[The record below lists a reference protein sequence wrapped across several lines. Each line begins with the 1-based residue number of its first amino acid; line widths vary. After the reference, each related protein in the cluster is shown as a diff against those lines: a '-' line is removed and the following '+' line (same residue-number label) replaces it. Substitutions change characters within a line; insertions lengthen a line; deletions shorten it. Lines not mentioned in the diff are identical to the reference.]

1 MTYPQFLQRFDSVK
15 QTKKGADVRC
25 PAHADTKP
33 SLGIAEGH
41 DGRILLNC
49 WAGCSPQAILD
60 AMGLS
65 WSDLFPDDGR
75 GSLQDA
81 QNSPRTRLQAVPI
94 DRGRI
99 AFQYDAMAL
108 KLRMQAEKILAAATE
123 CPDRHDWTNDE
134 LDLAM
139 GAVARAYGYQERAAW
154 AEQYADHLRG
164 IE

>member
-1 MTYPQFLQRFDSVK
+1 
-15 QTKKGADVRC
+15 
-25 PAHADTKP
+25 
-33 SLGIAEGH
+33 
-41 DGRILLNC
+41 
-49 WAGCSPQAILD
+49 
-60 AMGLS
+60 MGLS
-65 WSDLFPDDGR
+65 WSNLFPDDE
-75 GSLQDA
+75 QDSPQNA
-81 QNSPRTRLQAVPI
+81 QNRPRTRLQAVPI
-94 DRGRI
+94 DRGRL
-99 AFQYDAMAL
+99 AFQYDALAL